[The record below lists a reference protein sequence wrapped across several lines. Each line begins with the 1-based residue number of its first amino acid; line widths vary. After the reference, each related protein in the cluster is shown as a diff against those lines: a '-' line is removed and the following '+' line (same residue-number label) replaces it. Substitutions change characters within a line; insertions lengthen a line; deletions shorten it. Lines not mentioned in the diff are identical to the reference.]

1 MTLVVV
7 VIFFTPNA
15 ILLQKLTAHAFEA
28 VLLFLFS
35 ALFFMLFNRPRI
47 MFTCLGLCAILCLYL
62 KDKSNSGIQKIFE
75 RHSNDFS
82 VCQVLINGGADEY
95 ESISRSLINS
105 RADIISVQEL
115 TPDWALVLKDALSPT
130 YPYHT
135 ELNRIDPYGMAV
147 FSKYPM
153 SKIDT
158 IMYEDSAISYQIPA
172 LRLEIEIGS
181 HTIDLISAHVLPRMN
196 NVDFMKVQG
205 FLDTLADW
213 AKNKRG
219 QHIMIAGDL
228 GVTPWDFVLQKLIS
242 TSGLRLSRRE
252 PHLFIQP
259 FEHILYSG
267 SINCNQLKEVL
278 TMSRN
283 HIGILGDYSFTKPE
297 QDLVAPIS
305 KKQ

>member
-1 MTLVVV
+1 MTLVVG

-28 VLLFLFS
+28 VLLFLLS

-62 KDKSNSGIQKIFE
+62 KDKSNSGIQKIFD
-75 RHSNDFS
+75 RRTNDFS
-82 VCQVLINGGADEY
+82 LCQVLINGGADEY

-105 RADIISVQEL
+105 RADIISIQEL

-153 SKIDT
+153 RKIDT

-181 HTIDLISAHVLPRMN
+181 NTVDLISAHVLPRMN

-213 AKNKRG
+213 AKNKKG

-259 FEHILYSG
+259 FEHILYSS

-283 HIGILGDYSFTKPE
+283 HIGILGDYSFIRPE
-297 QDLVAPIS
+297 QDPGFPTTN
-305 KKQ
+305 Q